1 MTLPCSVPVSQIL
14 LSLLILSAAAT
25 AAPAQKRETRV
36 AVSTVVEREVTT
48 GQRAVGTLNPIR
60 VSVIGSAVD
69 GRVIEFLVNRGQ
81 FIKQG
86 APLAKLRTDTLK
98 IELAAATAELD
109 LRKQELQELKE
120 GSLPEEKLQAE
131 SRMKA
136 AAASSVFQ
144 KSKYERTL
152 ALHKRG
158 QAATKADLD
167 QALALSIQAE
177 QALVEATATYD
188 LVKAGPRIEKIK
200 QAEARVNLQNEKNRL
215 IEERIARHTI
225 VAPFDGFVTAEH
237 TEVGA
242 WVSRADLVAEVVR
255 LDEVEVE
262 VNVVGELAVRLKRG
276 LNVRL
281 DVPSFPDELFTGVIT
296 QIVPRADIRSRTFPV
311 IIRVKNRIEDEIPR
325 LKAGML
331 ARVELPTGTRR
342 KMPLVPKD
350 ALVLGGPKPVVF
362 VVDVDSKSKSKGVVR
377 EVSVGLG
384 VADGGLIQVNGPLK
398 RGQYVVVRGNERLRA
413 GQKVTL
419 AAVIPAE
426 KSKTEKKSPAK
437 TASSNSQ
444 TETGER

>member
-255 LDEVEVE
+255 LDEV
-262 VNVVGELAVRLKRG
+262 
-276 LNVRL
+276 
-281 DVPSFPDELFTGVIT
+281 
-296 QIVPRADIRSRTFPV
+296 
-311 IIRVKNRIEDEIPR
+311 
-325 LKAGML
+325 
-331 ARVELPTGTRR
+331 
-342 KMPLVPKD
+342 
-350 ALVLGGPKPVVF
+350 
-362 VVDVDSKSKSKGVVR
+362 
-377 EVSVGLG
+377 
-384 VADGGLIQVNGPLK
+384 
-398 RGQYVVVRGNERLRA
+398 
-413 GQKVTL
+413 
-419 AAVIPAE
+419 
-426 KSKTEKKSPAK
+426 
-437 TASSNSQ
+437 
-444 TETGER
+444 